1 MNKIARTFTA
11 DDQDFAFLSS
21 SSSSESIG
29 MDSDVDDEGGENHE
43 VESSY
48 KGPLDMMESLE
59 EVLPIKRSISKFYK
73 GKSKSFMNLAEAAS
87 FPVKDLAK
95 PENAYSRRRRNLLS
109 HRVCSRGGI
118 SKKHV
123 KSVLTVA
130 VTPMSQGGGEGD
142 SSSSS
147 SGGDDDSTQTPMQYR
162 KNHTTKHRKGCFKTF
177 TFQDKS
183 KKDEDSKK
191 TTKGATKPVNP
202 VRQTWSSSG
211 HYIETKQW
219 PRSTIA
225 EPQRAGESTASTDKL
240 MAKNFLDIVNLD
252 PISIKKPR
260 EPCLPNSCL
269 LLKKPREPR
278 NQENLVFL
286 ILVYK
291 SLYNVILGKD

>member
-162 KNHTTKHRKGCFKTF
+162 KNHTTKHRKGCFSNCVPVVVESPRCFETAA
-177 TFQDKS
+177 DKS

-202 VRQTWSSSG
+202 S
-211 HYIETKQW
+211 
-219 PRSTIA
+219 
-225 EPQRAGESTASTDKL
+225 GESTASTDKL